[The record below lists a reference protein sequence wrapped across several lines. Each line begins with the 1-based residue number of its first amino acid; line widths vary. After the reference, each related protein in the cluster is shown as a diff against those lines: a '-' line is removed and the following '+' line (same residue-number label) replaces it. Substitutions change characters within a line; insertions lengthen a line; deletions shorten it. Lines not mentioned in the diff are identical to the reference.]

1 MDEQAAR
8 HPFDDILV
16 FDEDAVIIGMMDD
29 LERAPRRLGNFR
41 GGEGSDSLSN
51 LAFGERDRPCS
62 LRGNN
67 GERGLIFSREGEAFL
82 AFYKE
87 NSPRSP

>member
-29 LERAPRRLGNFR
+29 LERAPAGWETSW
-41 GGEGSDSLSN
+41 GDGSDSLSN

>member
-1 MDEQAAR
+1 
-8 HPFDDILV
+8 
-16 FDEDAVIIGMMDD
+16 MDD

-41 GGEGSDSLSN
+41 GGEGGSDSLSN

>member
-1 MDEQAAR
+1 
-8 HPFDDILV
+8 
-16 FDEDAVIIGMMDD
+16 MMDD
-29 LERAPRRLGNFR
+29 LQRAPRRLGNFR

-67 GERGLIFSREGEAFL
+67 GERGLIFSREAKRFWL
-82 AFYKE
+82 STKRTP
-87 NSPRSP
+87 PRSP